1 MGTNRYCCLFI
12 SIPAF
17 FLSLSLAV
25 LSVACGGSPSSTSG
39 SQAKTLTSV
48 SVSPATANISAG
60 STQQFTATAKYS
72 DGSTAD
78 VTSSATWAAATQSVA
93 TVTTGGLAKGMAPGS
108 TTVSATVSGMS
119 GSATLKVAAALT
131 SIAVSPSSA
140 TIVVGATQQFSAT
153 ATYSDGSTV
162 NVTSTATWTSATP
175 SVATVSSS
183 GLATGVAG
191 GSSVV
196 TAALGGVTSAGVS
209 LIVLAKTVTSIA
221 VSPPAASTYTTDT
234 EQFTATASYSDGSIA
249 IVTSTATW
257 ASATTSVATISS
269 SGLATGVAAG
279 TSAITAAL
287 AGVTSP
293 AVTLTVQAKAVTS
306 IAVTPGTASTYTT
319 DTQQFSATATY
330 NDGSTASVTSTAS
343 WTSSVAGV
351 ATINSSGLA
360 TGVTAGTS
368 MVTASLSG
376 ITSPPSTLTVQT
388 KALTSITVA
397 PANPNV
403 AEDGTLQFG
412 ATGTYN
418 DGSTGN
424 VTSAV
429 TWSVDHITGG
439 NSADGT
445 VTTAGLYTAPSSAG
459 SETVAATSPTN
470 SSITASATVTVAN
483 APQGAVLT
491 YHNDDARDGAYT
503 QEVTLMPSNVNS
515 TTFGKL
521 YAYPVNGQIMGQP
534 LYMPQMSIA
543 GGTYDVVFVA
553 TENNYVYAFNA
564 DATSSATAQ
573 VFWQL
578 PLGAAVLKAPNV
590 YAGIQ
595 STPVID
601 PSTNTIY
608 LVAEKTGYS
617 NPFFL
622 YALNAATGSN
632 QPGSPVNITA
642 TYGGDS
648 LESSCDQRVGL
659 ALDPVSNAVYIG
671 FGDCTHG
678 WVVAYD
684 KTTLAQTTAFDDTNG
699 AEGGGLWSSG
709 GAPAIDD
716 TTGDLYL
723 LTGTD
728 AGDQAAI
735 NNTNFTQVGYNNS
748 FLRLDATDLSVLDYF
763 SPDNSW
769 TLAENDADLASGG
782 NVIMP
787 ASSVYPPE
795 TIGGG
800 KDGNIYVVNRSN
812 MGGFNATND
821 VIQTIKTGS
830 GNSNDTY
837 DNIFDTP
844 VYWNGS
850 LYFHCN
856 DDVLRAYSWSAT
868 TGLISTS
875 PTSVGSNVYGMH
887 GATASL
893 SANGT
898 LNGIVWDIDNTAFNG
913 SNPAD
918 GQPAVLHAYN
928 ATNVAVELYNTTQAA
943 NGRDT
948 AGAASKFTVPTIA
961 GGKVFVPTSVELDIY
976 GLLP

>member
-1 MGTNRYCCLFI
+1 MI
-12 SIPAF
+12 
-17 FLSLSLAV
+17 
-25 LSVACGGSPSSTSG
+25 
-39 SQAKTLTSV
+39 
-48 SVSPATANISAG
+48 
-60 STQQFTATAKYS
+60 
-72 DGSTAD
+72 
-78 VTSSATWAAATQSVA
+78 
-93 TVTTGGLAKGMAPGS
+93 
-108 TTVSATVSGMS
+108 
-119 GSATLKVAAALT
+119 
-131 SIAVSPSSA
+131 
-140 TIVVGATQQFSAT
+140 
-153 ATYSDGSTV
+153 
-162 NVTSTATWTSATP
+162 
-175 SVATVSSS
+175 
-183 GLATGVAG
+183 
-191 GSSVV
+191 
-196 TAALGGVTSAGVS
+196 TAALGG
-209 LIVLAKTVTSIA
+209 I
-221 VSPPAASTYTTDT
+221 
-234 EQFTATASYSDGSIA
+234 
-249 IVTSTATW
+249 TST
-257 ASATTSVATISS
+257 
-269 SGLATGVAAG
+269 
-279 TSAITAAL
+279 
-287 AGVTSP
+287 
-293 AVTLTVQAKAVTS
+293 AVTLTVQAKTVTS
-306 IAVTPGTASTYTT
+306 IVVSPITATTYTT

-330 NDGSTASVTSTAS
+330 NDGSTASVTGTAT
-343 WTSSVAGV
+343 WTTTPTGI
-351 ATINSSGLA
+351 ATISSSGLA
-360 TGVTAGTS
+360 TGVAAGSTTITAAIGTITG
-368 MVTASLSG
+368 TAS
-376 ITSPPSTLTVQT
+376 LTVQT
-388 KALTSITVA
+388 KELTSITVA

-403 AEDGTLQFG
+403 AESGTLQFG

-424 VTSAV
+424 VTSSVA
-429 TWSVDHITGG
+429 WYVDHVKGG
-439 NSADGT
+439 NPTDGT
-445 VTTAGLYTAPSSAG
+445 ITTAGLYMAPSSSG
-459 SETVAATSPTN
+459 TETITATSPTN
-470 SSITASATVTVAN
+470 SAITASATVTVAN

-503 QEVTLMPSNVNS
+503 QEFTLMPSNVNS

-521 YAYPVNGQIMGQP
+521 YAYPVNGQIMAQP
-534 LYMPQMSIA
+534 LYMPQMSIG
-543 GGTYDVVFVA
+543 GGTYDVVFVV

-573 VFWQL
+573 TFWQD
-578 PLGAAVLKAPNV
+578 PLGAAVLKTPNV

-617 NPFFL
+617 NPFWL
-622 YALNAATGSN
+622 YALNAATGVN

-642 TYGGDS
+642 TYNGDS

-684 KTTLAQTTAFDDTNG
+684 KTTLAQTVVFDDTNE

-735 NNTNFTQVGYNNS
+735 NNTNFTQIGYNNS
-748 FLRLDATDLSVLDYF
+748 FLRLAATDLSVLDYF

-787 ASSVYPPE
+787 ASSAYPLE

-812 MGGFNATND
+812 MGGFNATNN

-830 GNSNDTY
+830 GKGNDVY

-856 DDVLRAYSWSAT
+856 DDVIRAYSWSAT

-898 LNGIVWDIDNTAFNG
+898 LNGIVWDIDNTAFSG
-913 SNPAD
+913 SNPA
-918 GQPAVLHAYN
+918 GGGPSVLHAYN
-928 ATNVAVELYNTTQAA
+928 ATDVATELYNSTQA
-943 NGRDT
+943 GSRDT
-948 AGAASKFTVPTIA
+948 AGAASKFTAPTIA